1 VALYEG
7 PAMAKNNKRL
17 LYWLFGF
24 MILICVATAAGVIL
38 LMNSGP
44 ITLTGESSA
53 IHFTL
58 NSQVR
63 EAPGNEGLFSDP
75 ADLPPLSTELAQ
87 AILVA
92 RDDSEVSGIL
102 FEINGLAIGWA
113 QAEELR
119 VSLEKFVR
127 SGKPC
132 TAWAEHYG
140 NKEYYVASACSTIA
154 MAPEGLPLVS
164 GLNISQ
170 TYFAGA
176 LEKLGVKA
184 NFEHVGE
191 FKSAVEPYERTGPS
205 EPAAAATNALLD
217 SLYGTM
223 VEVMASGRGIT
234 TEQMTD
240 LINDPPITGETALT
254 RGLIDERV
262 YRQAMIDRI
271 KEESTLTKG
280 GEYLRNMRST
290 WSTSANL
297 IAVIYADGPIMSG
310 SGGADLMGDTV
321 IGSASLNKL
330 IRSVAKNDDIAA
342 VVLRINSPGGSG
354 MASDAIWN
362 EINELKKAKPVVAS
376 MGDYAASGGY
386 YIAMNADRI
395 FAQPNTVTGSIGV
408 FGGKMNLA
416 GLFEK
421 AGMTQYEFSRGDRSD
436 LLSNTEDFDEDD
448 RRLFRQ
454 FLETFYKTFVTKAAE
469 GRGMS
474 FEEMHLV
481 AQGRVWTGTQA
492 VERGL
497 VDEIG
502 GLENAIAAAAGLAQI
517 SQWTV
522 ERLPERKG
530 FMDQILDELAN
541 PEQVR
546 VELHVPG
553 ITRKMNQSMR
563 NLLILESVLEN
574 GGVAAM
580 LPGDL
585 TID

>member
-1 VALYEG
+1 
-7 PAMAKNNKRL
+7 MAKNNKRL

-24 MILICVATAAGVIL
+24 MILICVATVAGVIL

-44 ITLTGESSA
+44 ITLSNEAST

-58 NSQVR
+58 NTQTR
-63 EAPGNEGLFSDP
+63 EAPGNEGLFTDP

-87 AILVA
+87 AIAVA
-92 RDDSEVSGIL
+92 RDDSDVEGIL
-102 FEINGLAIGWA
+102 LEIKGLAIGWA

-119 VSLEKFVR
+119 GSLESFVS

-132 TAWAEHYG
+132 TVWAEYYG
-140 NKEYYVASACSTIA
+140 NKEYYVASACSSIA

-164 GLNISQ
+164 GLNVSQ

-176 LEKLGVKA
+176 LEKLGVSA
-184 NFEHVGE
+184 NFEHVGD

-205 EPAAAATNALLD
+205 EAAAAATNALLD

-223 VEVMASGRGIT
+223 IEVMATGRGISP
-234 TEQMTD
+234 EQMTA
-240 LINDPPITGETALT
+240 LINDPPITGETALS

-262 YRQAMIDRI
+262 YRQALIDRL
-271 KEESTLTKG
+271 KDESDLTKG
-280 GEYLRNMRST
+280 KEYVRGVRSS
-290 WSTSANL
+290 WDTSSNL
-297 IAVIYADGPIMSG
+297 VAVIYADGPIVSG
-310 SGGADLMGDTV
+310 NGGADIMGDTV
-321 IGSASLNKL
+321 IGSDSLNRL
-330 IRSVAKNDDIAA
+330 IRKVGKNDDVAA

-354 MASDAIWN
+354 MASDSIWN
-362 EINELKKAKPVVAS
+362 AINELKKKKPVVAS

-448 RRLFRQ
+448 RLLFRQ
-454 FLETFYKTFVTKAAE
+454 FLETFYNTFVTKAAE
-469 GRGMS
+469 GREMT
-474 FEEMHLV
+474 FEEMHSV
-481 AQGRVWTGTQA
+481 AQGRVWTGKQA

-497 VDEIG
+497 VDELG
-502 GLENAIAAAAGLAQI
+502 SLDDAIKAAANLAEV
-517 SQWTV
+517 SSWTV

-530 FMDQILDELAN
+530 FMDQLLDELAN
-541 PEQVR
+541 PEQIR

-553 ITRKMNQSMR
+553 VTKGMNQSMR
-563 NLLILESVLEN
+563 NLLVLESILED

-585 TID
+585 QID

>member
-1 VALYEG
+1 
-7 PAMAKNNKRL
+7 MAKNNKRL
-17 LYWLFGF
+17 LFWLFGF
-24 MILICVATAAGVIL
+24 MILICVATVAGVIL

-44 ITLTGESSA
+44 ITLTNESST

-58 NSQVR
+58 NTQIR

-87 AILVA
+87 AIAAA
-92 RDDSEVSGIL
+92 RDDSEVDGIL
-102 FEINGLAIGWA
+102 LEIKGLAVGWA

-119 VSLEKFVR
+119 GALESFVS

-132 TAWAEHYG
+132 TAWSEQYG
-140 NKEYYVASACSTIA
+140 NKEYYVASACSSIA
-154 MAPEGLPLVS
+154 MAPEGLPLVA
-164 GLNISQ
+164 GLNVSQ

-176 LEKLGVKA
+176 LEKLGVRA
-184 NFEHVGE
+184 NFEHVGD

-205 EPAAAATNALLD
+205 EAAAAATNALLD

-223 VEVMASGRGIT
+223 VQVMATGRNIT
-234 TEQMTD
+234 TDQMTD
-240 LINDPPITGETALT
+240 LINDPPITGEAALS
-254 RGLIDERV
+254 RGLIDERI
-262 YRQAMIDRI
+262 YRQAMINRFKD
-271 KEESTLTKG
+271 ESSLTSGK
-280 GEYLRNMRST
+280 EYLRSVRSS
-290 WSTSANL
+290 WSSSSNL

-310 SGGADLMGDTV
+310 TGGADFMGDTV

-330 IRSVAKNDDIAA
+330 IRSVGNNDDVAA

-354 MASDAIWN
+354 MASDAIWDQ
-362 EINELKKAKPVVAS
+362 INELKKKKPVVAS

-448 RRLFRQ
+448 RLLFRR
-454 FLETFYKTFVTKAAE
+454 FLETFYTTFVSKAAE
-469 GRGMS
+469 GRGMT

-481 AQGRVWTGTQA
+481 AQGRVWTGEQA

-497 VDEIG
+497 VDELG
-502 GLENAIAAAAGLAQI
+502 SLEDAIRAAANLAEV
-517 SQWTV
+517 SSWTV

-530 FMDQILDELAN
+530 FMDQLLDELAN

-553 ITRKMNQSMR
+553 ITPGMNQSMR
-563 NLLILESVLEN
+563 NLLVLDDILEN

-580 LPGDL
+580 LPGEL
-585 TID
+585 RID